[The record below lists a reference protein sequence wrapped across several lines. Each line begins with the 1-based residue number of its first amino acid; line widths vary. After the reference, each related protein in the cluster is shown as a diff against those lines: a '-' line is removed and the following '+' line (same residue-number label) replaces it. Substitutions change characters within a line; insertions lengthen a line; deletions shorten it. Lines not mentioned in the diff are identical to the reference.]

1 MSKNGEA
8 PPPYPQPTNVNTY
21 GPPQNPSGQPYMG
34 PSYGGGQPYMG
45 PSYGGGQP
53 IIIMQPH
60 QPHQVTVRSHRH
72 GHHNCLC
79 FIICL
84 LTGGLS
90 IPCWIWECIR

>member
-1 MSKNGEA
+1 MSKIGEA

-21 GPPQNPSGQPYMG
+21 GPPQNPSHQPYMG

-53 IIIMQPH
+53 IIIMQP
-60 QPHQVTVRSHRH
+60 QPHQVTVRSYRH
-72 GHHNCLC
+72 GHHHCLC
-79 FIICL
+79 FLICL

>member
-1 MSKNGEA
+1 MSNNQEA

-34 PSYGGGQPYMG
+34 PSYGGGQP
-45 PSYGGGQP
+45 
-53 IIIMQPH
+53 IIIMQ
-60 QPHQVTVRSHRH
+60 QPPQQQQLHLVGVRSHEHRH
-72 GHHNCLC
+72 CLC
-79 FIICL
+79 FIICI